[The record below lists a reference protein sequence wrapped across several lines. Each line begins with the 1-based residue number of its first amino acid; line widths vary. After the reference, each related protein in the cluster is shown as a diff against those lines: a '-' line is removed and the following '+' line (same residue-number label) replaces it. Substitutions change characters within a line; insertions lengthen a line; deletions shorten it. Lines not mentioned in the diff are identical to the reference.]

1 MAFKHKEMTLI
12 ICLYSV
18 RLLNNYIKIY
28 YCILR
33 WMGTHWT
40 KLKQEYG

>member
-12 ICLYSV
+12 ICSDSV
-18 RLLNNYIKIY
+18 RLLNNYIN
-28 YCILR
+28 ILLLHS